1 MKSIRLN
8 LHQKLYQSMM
18 LFFLMLDV
26 KLDDS
31 GLNPVKAKAVAPKV
45 SSATRLADLAKTV
58 LCSL

>member
-1 MKSIRLN
+1 
-8 LHQKLYQSMM
+8 MM

-31 GLNPVKAKAVAPKV
+31 GLNPLKAEAVATKV

-58 LCSL
+58 LCSI